1 MNPLINKLVQEAPVV
16 TDGAWGTQLQNRGL
30 KPGECPDAWNLQ
42 YPDHVLQVARA
53 YIEAGSRIILT
64 NTFRANRLALQGYGL
79 AAKAMEIN
87 LRGAEI
93 SREAASGKA
102 WIFGSIGPSG
112 KILMTG
118 DTTEDELREVFQEQ
132 AEGLL
137 QGGADAIVTETMSDL
152 TEAVIALEAARHTGL
167 PVVASMVYD
176 SGKEKDRTMMGITPE
191 QAAEAFA
198 EAGAD
203 VIGANCGQGIAG
215 FLPICQRL
223 HQSTELP
230 IWIKANAGMPILEDG
245 RAVYQTGP
253 DAFARHIP
261 PLVAAGATFVG
272 GCCGTGPEYIRAIR
286 RILEK

>member
-215 FLPICQRL
+215 FLPICQRF

-230 IWIKANAGMPILEDG
+230 IWIKANAGMPVLEDG
-245 RAVYQTGP
+245 RAVYQTDP
-253 DAFARHIP
+253 DAFAQHVP
-261 PLVAAGATFVG
+261 SLVEAGATFVG
-272 GCCGTGPEYIRAIR
+272 GCCGTGPEYIRA
-286 RILEK
+286 